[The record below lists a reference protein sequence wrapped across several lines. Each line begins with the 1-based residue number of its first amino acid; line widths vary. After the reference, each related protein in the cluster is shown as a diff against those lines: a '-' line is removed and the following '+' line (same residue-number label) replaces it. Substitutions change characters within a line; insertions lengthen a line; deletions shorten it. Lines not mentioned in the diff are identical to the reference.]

1 MRCDLE
7 RWMERLV
14 PLVQPSLSY
23 DHPLSPSED
32 SPRCF
37 PKAALSELKHRDA
50 TFLIEPHS
58 EVPAENSHIRQDHRG
73 EK

>member
-1 MRCDLE
+1 VLHGKFGVAR
-7 RWMERLV
+7 
-14 PLVQPSLSY
+14 SAIAY
-23 DHPLSPSED
+23 DHSLSPSED

-37 PKAALSELKHRDA
+37 SKAALSELKHRDA